1 MTLFEIIQKIAP
13 NIKEY
18 VNIHAMWLEG
28 SWATGMNS
36 EHSDIDVW
44 LDVNDGTFDECIA
57 VFRNELAKV
66 GKIDWEKSR
75 GIYSDAPRLTKQT
88 FHLDG
93 FSDEQVIELDLQ
105 EHGRQFKFDKKEN
118 KIKVIFDK
126 DKTIQW
132 K

>member
-1 MTLFEIIQKIAP
+1 MTLLEIIQKIAP
-13 NIKEY
+13 VIKKN

-28 SWATGMNS
+28 SWATGMNNV
-36 EHSDIDVW
+36 HSDIDVW

-93 FSDEQVIELDLQ
+93 FSDEQAIELDLQ
-105 EHGRQFKFDKKEN
+105 EHGRQFEFDKKEN